1 MWQAPNIT
9 LQWGPYFKVE
19 VEEQA
24 KQIDMAIAAIEGGVA
39 TKRMGLE
46 LLRSVLKI
54 ESVDA
59 ALVALEEEAA
69 EREAKA
75 NEAAHELAKM
85 NADAG
90 LDDGANDFRGA
101 GSGARKDA
109 PKPAGGG
116 SGGAALAAKKAP
128 KPARPA

>member
-24 KQIDMAIAAIEGGVA
+24 KQIEMAAKAVESGLA
-39 TKRMGLE
+39 TKRMALE

-59 ALVALEEEAA
+59 VLEQLEEEAA
-69 EREAKA
+69 EREAKEF
-75 NEAAHELAKM
+75 EAAHKLAQM
-85 NADAG
+85 SG
-90 LDDGANDFRGA
+90 DDGADDDGRA
-101 GSGARKDA
+101 GSGAGED
-109 PKPAGGG
+109 P
-116 SGGAALAAKKAP
+116 P
-128 KPARPA
+128 KPARVGGGGFATAKPKAPKAPGAA